1 MSDQNDNTQQDNG
14 PTLPD
19 LGKRIELAVYAGSG
33 KDLDD
38 FDDVEAALSDPDVR
52 RGKEPWIDGLLK
64 EYQDGQAAAAEEA
77 KQRQEEEAKKDADAL
92 VEKYVQELRQ
102 EDEERERKAEEERL
116 KEFART
122 KLQLERVAAAG
133 GSATSSATDIL
144 AEAEARIATATSR
157 DERDALAA
165 EAISKLEKIKVQ
177 RVESKLESPDT
188 VLARLKEQ
196 RQ

>member
-1 MSDQNDNTQQDNG
+1 VYSGT
-14 PTLPD
+14 
-19 LGKRIELAVYAGSG
+19 GKYV
-33 KDLDD
+33 DD
-38 FDDVEAALSDPDVR
+38 FEDVEAALSDPDVR

-64 EYQDGQAAAAEEA
+64 EYQDEQAAIVSQA
-77 KQRQEEEAKKDADAL
+77 KQRQEEAAKKDKDAL

-102 EDEERERKAEEERL
+102 EEEDRERETEEERL

-133 GSATSSATDIL
+133 GSATSSVTDIL
-144 AEAEARIATATSR
+144 DEAQARIATATSR
-157 DERDALAA
+157 DERDAVAA
-165 EAISKLEKIKVQ
+165 EAIKKLEKVKVQ
-177 RVESKLESPDT
+177 RVGSKLESPDT